1 MAPPD
6 TPRIEPLF
14 GADEIAARVDGLAG
28 EIARAMPGDVLLVEF
43 CDAIDAALAPPHP
56 RA

>member
-6 TPRIEPLF
+6 TPRIEPPF
-14 GADEIAARVDGLAG
+14 GTDEIAARVDGLAG
-28 EIARAMPGDVLLVEF
+28 EIAQAMPGDALLAEI